1 MSLFLATDPASVI
14 TINGT
19 FWIEL
24 VAFLVMLAILWKY
37 AYPEIEKA
45 ATSRQKQIADALETA
60 ARERAEAQTRL
71 KEAEA
76 KLNEARAQA
85 QEVIAGA
92 AKSGEQLREELRA
105 KGEEEA
111 RRQVDKA
118 VKDIEAARQQAV
130 ESVRSQVADIVVAV
144 TEKVV
149 GEALDLKSH
158 KRLIDRA
165 IEEIGVGGKR

>member
-1 MSLFLATDPASVI
+1 MYLATASI
-14 TINGT
+14 IELNGT
-19 FWIEL
+19 WLLEL
-24 VAFLVMLAILWKY
+24 ASFLVMLAILWRWV
-37 AYPEIEKA
+37 YPPIAAAAEK
-45 ATSRQKQIADALETA
+45 RQKLIAEQLAQA
-60 ARERAEAQTRL
+60 ERQAKEAEERL

-76 KLNEARAQA
+76 KLNDARAQA
-85 QEVIAGA
+85 QEIIAGA
-92 AKSGEQLREELRA
+92 ARSAEQLREELKA

-111 RRQVDKA
+111 RRQVEKA

-130 ESVRSQVADIVVAV
+130 ESVRAQVADIVIAV

-149 GEALDLKSH
+149 GEALDVKSH

>member
-1 MSLFLATDPASVI
+1 MSFFLATDLASVI

-19 FWIEL
+19 FIIEL
-24 VAFLVMLAILWKY
+24 VAFLVMLAVLWKY

-45 ATSRQKQIADALETA
+45 ATARQKMIADALETA
-60 ARERAEAQTRL
+60 ARERAEAEERL

-76 KLNEARAQA
+76 KLSDARAQA

-92 AKSGEQLREELRA
+92 AKSGEQLREELRT

-111 RRQVDKA
+111 RRQVEKA
-118 VKDIEAARQQAV
+118 IKDIETARQQAV
-130 ESVRSQVADIVVAV
+130 ESVRAEVADIVIAV

-149 GEALDLKSH
+149 GDALDARSH

-165 IEEIGVGGKR
+165 IEEIGVGRKR

>member
-1 MSLFLATDPASVI
+1 MYLATASI
-14 TINGT
+14 IELNGT
-19 FWIEL
+19 WLLEL
-24 VAFLVMLAILWKY
+24 VSFLVMLGILWRWV
-37 AYPEIEKA
+37 YPPIA
-45 ATSRQKQIADALETA
+45 AAAERRQKIIADQLEQA
-60 ARERAEAQTRL
+60 ERQAKETEARL

-76 KLNEARAQA
+76 KLADARVQA
-85 QEVIAGA
+85 QEMIAGA
-92 AKSGEQLREELRA
+92 ERSAEQLREELKA

-111 RRQVDKA
+111 RRQVEKA

-130 ESVRSQVADIVVAV
+130 ESVRSQVAEIVIAV

-149 GEALDLKSH
+149 GDALDVKAH

>member
-1 MSLFLATDPASVI
+1 MFLDSASI
-14 TINGT
+14 IELNGT
-19 FWIEL
+19 WLLEL
-24 VAFLVMLAILWKY
+24 ASFVVMLAVLWRWV
-37 AYPEIEKA
+37 YPPIA
-45 ATSRQKQIADALETA
+45 AAAERRQKIIAEQLAQAEQQAKEA
-60 ARERAEAQTRL
+60 AERL

-76 KLNEARAQA
+76 KLNDARAQA
-85 QEVIAGA
+85 QEIIAGA
-92 AKSGEQLREELRA
+92 ARSAEQLREELKA

-111 RRQVDKA
+111 RRQVEKA

-130 ESVRSQVADIVVAV
+130 ESVRAQVADIVIAV

-149 GEALDLKSH
+149 GEALDAKAH

>member
-1 MSLFLATDPASVI
+1 MFLATPPADVL
-14 TINGT
+14 TVNAT
-19 FWIEL
+19 FFIEL
-24 VAFLVMLAILWKY
+24 VAFLVMLAVLWKY

-45 ATSRQKQIADALETA
+45 ATARQKQIAEALENA
-60 ARERAEAQTRL
+60 ARERAEAEERL
-71 KEAEA
+71 KQAEA
-76 KLNEARAQA
+76 RLNDARAQA
-85 QEVIAGA
+85 QEIIAGA
-92 AKSGEQLREELRA
+92 AKSAEQLREELKA

-111 RRQVDKA
+111 RRQVEKA

-149 GEALDLKSH
+149 GEALDVRAH
-158 KRLIDRA
+158 KRLIDKA